1 MGPQTNI
8 GATALGGSL
17 GTILVW
23 ILTLSGLAVPD
34 TVGAAIATFCAV
46 VLGWI
51 VPPSL
56 WAKEGV

>member
-1 MGPQTNI
+1 MGPKTNV

-23 ILTLSGLAVPD
+23 VLTLLGLHVPD
-34 TVGAAIATFCAV
+34 TVGAAIATFFAV

-51 VPPSL
+51 VPASL
-56 WAKEGV
+56 WSKEEV